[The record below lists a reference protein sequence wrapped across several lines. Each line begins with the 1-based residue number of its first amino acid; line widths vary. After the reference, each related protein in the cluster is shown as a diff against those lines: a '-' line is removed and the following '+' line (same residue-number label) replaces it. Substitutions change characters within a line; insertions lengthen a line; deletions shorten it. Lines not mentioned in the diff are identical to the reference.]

1 MESIIS
7 ALRLHH
13 RTFGKR
19 PGHMVWR
26 REEVVYG
33 SDRDQDSG
41 IRSSIARIEMRGSG
55 CRVQGLGLELCG
67 WAGVKQVE
75 GVGIMLRKIW

>member
-1 MESIIS
+1 M
-7 ALRLHH
+7 
-13 RTFGKR
+13 
-19 PGHMVWR
+19 
-26 REEVVYG
+26 YG